1 VYVPFLV
8 SDSGTVADI
17 FFLDLTPRTTDQ
29 NGQVETQT
37 VRSTQLIFP
46 TQSQSSGGG
55 STSSTAAIAGGVV
68 GGALGLLAVIMIIFF
83 ILRRRKQ
90 KDEFDG
96 NFDPDRLDPERFGG
110 SATRPGAM
118 PDVDLVGAEVTPFQ
132 YQPEAA
138 QQKGYGQYQQ
148 MAQRPGML
156 PPVVSGGSVHGRSDA
171 YSSTTGSHY
180 PTTVTDHSVAGM
192 QNADFRGPSPGPSL
206 GTSGTFLSSKE
217 RELASERRRL
227 HIANEERGEGG
238 SGSGG
243 VVQHRDGGRLQ
254 EENVPEEVPPSYDSI
269 SPDGDDAAGRS

>member
-1 VYVPFLV
+1 
-8 SDSGTVADI
+8 
-17 FFLDLTPRTTDQ
+17 
-29 NGQVETQT
+29 
-37 VRSTQLIFP
+37 
-46 TQSQSSGGG
+46 
-55 STSSTAAIAGGVV
+55 
-68 GGALGLLAVIMIIFF
+68 MIIFF

-132 YQPEAA
+132 FHPEAT
-138 QQKGYGQYQQ
+138 QQKGYQYQQ
-148 MAQRPGML
+148 MGQRPGM
-156 PPVVSGGSVHGRSDA
+156 PVPVVSGGSAHGRSDA

-180 PTTVTDHSVAGM
+180 PTTVTDPSVAGM
-192 QNADFRGPSPGPSL
+192 QNAEFRGPSPGPSL

-238 SGSGG
+238 SGQGSGG
-243 VVQHRDGGRLQ
+243 VVQHQDGGRLQ
-254 EENVPEEVPPSYDSI
+254 EQNAPEEVPPSYDSI
-269 SPDGDDAAGRS
+269 SPDGDGDAGRS